1 MIKRGHKKVSQNF
14 EKLQKKAEGQGQK
27 LKLRDVLQERDV
39 ASFEEFG
46 RIFYYIEPM
55 NNFLC
60 LS

>member
-39 ASFEEFG
+39 ASFNKF
-46 RIFYYIEPM
+46 
-55 NNFLC
+55 
-60 LS
+60 